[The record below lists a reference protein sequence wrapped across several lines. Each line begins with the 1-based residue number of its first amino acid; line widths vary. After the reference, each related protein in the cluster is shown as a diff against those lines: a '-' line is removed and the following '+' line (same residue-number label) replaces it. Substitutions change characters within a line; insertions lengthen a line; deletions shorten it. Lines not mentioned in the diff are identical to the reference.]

1 MSPSPEPNTGPL
13 QILELVPTIVWAI
26 APDATLSYMNAF
38 GRRYLGFGRGSLDQ
52 TSLLDCVEPSER
64 DRAEDEWSRRTDE
77 TDGWSSEFR
86 IRAAGEEPR
95 RMAVTSRAV
104 RDPSGALVGWVG
116 TFTDVEDERASADAL
131 RRNAVDMGL
140 LLAEAND
147 AARRERLRLSAAAGD
162 SVMLPLEQATR
173 DLALS
178 LASLRSL
185 LTEE

>member
-1 MSPSPEPNTGPL
+1 
-13 QILELVPTIVWAI
+13 
-26 APDATLSYMNAF
+26 
-38 GRRYLGFGRGSLDQ
+38 
-52 TSLLDCVEPSER
+52 
-64 DRAEDEWSRRTDE
+64 
-77 TDGWSSEFR
+77 
-86 IRAAGEEPR
+86 
-95 RMAVTSRAV
+95 MAVTSRAV